1 MSLQVRLAIG
11 EHFLNWYTST
21 KLYIR
26 GQQGKDWAVQ
36 RKMDEEL
43 FHQFN
48 GFMEQ
53 HGLLNADKTIG
64 DLCKQVKSLGE
75 TVDGMKGQLEN
86 QRLSLL
92 NALGVDDATFHDA
105 LEVVRELV
113 KEKIPPYTSCAMCG
127 DSGCMEGEW
136 MEGSEVECI
145 LCSKVGAATSFEH
158 SSGHT
163 YWMLTEL
170 YDYDDEEVE

>member
-1 MSLQVRLAIG
+1 VSLQVRLAIG

-26 GQQGKDWAVQ
+26 GQQGKDFAIQ

-48 GFMEQ
+48 KFMEQ

-64 DLCKQVKSLGE
+64 DLCNQVNELKA
-75 TVDGMKGQLEN
+75 EN
-86 QRLSLL
+86 ERLR
-92 NALGVDDATFHDA
+92 AAQV
-105 LEVVRELV
+105 
-113 KEKIPPYTSCAMCG
+113 PPYTSCAMCG

-163 YWMLTEL
+163 YWVLTEL